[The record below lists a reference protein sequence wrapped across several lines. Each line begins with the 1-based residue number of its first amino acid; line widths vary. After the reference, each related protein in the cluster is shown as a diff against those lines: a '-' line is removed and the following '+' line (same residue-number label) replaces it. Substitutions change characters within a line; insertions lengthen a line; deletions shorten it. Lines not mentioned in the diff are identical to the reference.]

1 MQSDIYSMTDIA
13 PTIAAILNVRT
24 PAGALGRPIER
35 IHRALNGSERLALLA
50 PDALGM
56 HPWTLWRD
64 EMPYLSSLIDANH
77 VVVRAV
83 MPTITPVNFATMLTG
98 GDQSVHAIATKAD
111 DLACESIFD
120 TLAEAGRRGASVGQ
134 EDCTMTSL
142 VGRYAHTAERLPRF
156 EDDLVADRV
165 IRIART
171 QQPDFVITQLVTT
184 DDVFHKYMPS
194 SPEVIPY
201 LHQTDDRLKRLVDA
215 LVPLG
220 YGIMILADHGQHD
233 TEKGRGS
240 HGTEADE
247 DSLVPCTWT
256 R

>member
-1 MQSDIYSMTDIA
+1 MQSTTYSMTDVA
-13 PTIAAILNVRT
+13 PTLAAILNVRT
-24 PAGALGRPIER
+24 PAGALGHPIEP
-35 IHRALNGSERLALLA
+35 ICRALDGSERLALLV

-56 HPWTLWRD
+56 HPWTMWRA

-77 VVVRAV
+77 VVLRAV

-111 DLACESIFD
+111 DLACETIFSS
-120 TLAEAGRRGASVGQ
+120 LAEVGRRGASVGQ
-134 EDCTMTSL
+134 EGCTMTDL
-142 VGRYAHTAERLPRF
+142 VGRYAHIAQKLPRF
-156 EDDLVADRV
+156 EDDLVAAGV
-165 IRIART
+165 IGVATTHR
-171 QQPDFVITQLVTT
+171 PDFIITQLVTT
-184 DDVFHKYMPS
+184 DDVFHKCMPS
-194 SPEVIPY
+194 SSEVIPY
-201 LHQTDDRLKRLVDA
+201 LHQTDDRLRRLVEA

-220 YGIMILADHGQHD
+220 YGIVILADHGQHD
-233 TEKGRGS
+233 TDEGRGS

>member
-1 MQSDIYSMTDIA
+1 MQSSTYSMTDVA
-13 PTIAAILNVRT
+13 PTLAEILNVRT
-24 PAGALGRPIER
+24 PAGATGKPIGQLVG
-35 IHRALNGSERLALLA
+35 ALSGSERIALLA

-64 EMPYLSSLIDANH
+64 EMPYLSSLIDTNH
-77 VVVRAV
+77 VVLRAV

-98 GDQSVHAIATKAD
+98 GDQSVHAIGTKAD
-111 DLACESIFD
+111 DIACETLFD

-134 EDCTMTSL
+134 EDCTMTAL
-142 VGRYAHTAERLPRF
+142 VGRYAHIAERLPRF

-165 IRIART
+165 IAT
-171 QQPDFVITQLVTT
+171 AATHQPDFIITQLVTT
-184 DDVFHKYMPS
+184 DDVFHKHMPS
-194 SPEVIPY
+194 SPQVVPY
-201 LHQTDDRLKRLVDA
+201 LHQTDDRLRRLVDA

-220 YGIMILADHGQHD
+220 YGVIILADHGQHD

>member
-1 MQSDIYSMTDIA
+1 MPSDICSMTDIA
-13 PTIAAILNVRT
+13 PTLAAILNVRT
-24 PAGALGRPIER
+24 PAGALGRPIEPIR
-35 IHRALNGSERLALLA
+35 HALEGSERLALLA

-134 EDCTMTSL
+134 EDCTMTAL
-142 VGRYAHTAERLPRF
+142 VGRYAHIAERLPRF

-220 YGIMILADHGQHD
+220 YGIIILADHGQHD

-247 DSLVPCTWT
+247 DSLAPCTWT